1 MTFCKVCEVTDLGVH
16 IVTINGIATKT
27 CQNCGSKDS
36 VIERDLDL
44 WLEEIEA
51 CND

>member
-1 MTFCKVCEVTDLGVH
+1 MTFCKVCEVVDLGTV
-16 IVTINGIATKT
+16 VVNGIEQ
-27 CQNCGSKDS
+27 CCHCGAANS
-36 VIERDLDL
+36 VTDIEPSL